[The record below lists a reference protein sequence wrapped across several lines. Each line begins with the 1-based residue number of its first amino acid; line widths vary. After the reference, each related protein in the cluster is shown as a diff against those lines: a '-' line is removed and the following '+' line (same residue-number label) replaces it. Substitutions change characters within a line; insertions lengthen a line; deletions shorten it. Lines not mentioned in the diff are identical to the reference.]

1 MSDNGK
7 ETFENF
13 NIAVR
18 TRDAMEKIAI
28 RAFRKMMPPPRF
40 ATVTALDFTNRRV
53 TVEYPD
59 ESGVTFTIPC
69 ATVMPVTVGQTVRVN
84 GPIGAR
90 YVDQVPSGQ
99 IQISSLNIGVEGPT
113 AKLADDFNDANTYKS
128 RIDFPA
134 ASGSNDPGAII
145 HETSN
150 GTDTNKGVIHLM
162 PSDDNSDGDYVSI
175 HGTNDPDT
183 LKLHTSGKVEGVT
196 SLTASGTVTASGLI
210 IAGAVDINGGDIFL
224 DSGRSLRWSNDDWLT
239 YDDNA
244 DRFTFRS
251 DGSDASSTVR
261 MGALEL
267 GGALYPTILANGGV
281 IQVQSS
287 TGYGTFGSA
296 NTGYLHITTDRP
308 EIYFNKQISVASGN
322 FDAYS
327 ANFTA
332 LADGVVK
339 AVFNNSSTSYH
350 QGNSNFA
357 QGHYANGFASKS
369 KNANAGAE
377 GESASLALWT
387 QYSTDRHVNLMLDR
401 AAGDYLY
408 LRDAENTAWIA
419 AAASAWNIGSSQTT
433 KERIRTARDEG
444 GLLDYAIPG
453 DRKLAFRQ
461 VRKLRPVL
469 FDDKV
474 QHYEKPWAG
483 CPEHEEREECAKY
496 NCDRYALTDVRLH
509 HCDDEDC
516 SGTNERPCDLISRH
530 VNRVGL
536 IAEELDEV
544 FPRAVSKDQNGNPIG
559 IDYAVVTNELINEI
573 QHMLEDRDEARS
585 REARNTLKIR
595 SLEREKA
602 QLQEQMDNVL
612 ARLAA
617 LENA

>member
-1 MSDNGK
+1 MSDNDK

-18 TRDAMEKIAI
+18 TRDAMEKIAA
-28 RAFRKMMPPPRF
+28 RVFRKMMPPPRF

-59 ESGVTFTIPC
+59 EAGVTFTVPC
-69 ATVMPVTVGQTVRVN
+69 ATVMPVSTGQTVRIN

-99 IQISSLNIGVEGPT
+99 IQVSSLNIGVEGPT
-113 AKLADDFNDANTYKS
+113 VKLADDFTDANTYKS
-128 RIDFPA
+128 SIDFPA
-134 ASGSNDPGAII
+134 ATGSNDPGRIV

-150 GTDTNKGVIHLM
+150 GTDTNKGVLHLM

-183 LKLHTSGKVEGVT
+183 LKLHTSGKIEGVT
-196 SLTASGTVTASGLI
+196 TLTASGSITATGLI
-210 IAGAVDINGGDIFL
+210 IAGTVDINAADIYL

-239 YDDNA
+239 YDDNNN
-244 DRFTFRS
+244 RFTFRS
-251 DGSDASSTVR
+251 DGSDATSTVR

-267 GGALYPTILANGGV
+267 GGALYPTILASSGV

-287 TGYGTFGSA
+287 TGYGTFGSG
-296 NTGYLHITTDRP
+296 NTDFLHITTDRP
-308 EIYFNKQISVASGN
+308 QFYFNKPIICGSNSIGSYN
-322 FDAYS
+322 GWFDLYDRNIIKAR
-327 ANFTA
+327 FTNDS
-332 LADGVVK
+332 LSRVIMND
-339 AVFNNSSTSYH
+339 NN
-350 QGNSNFA
+350 A
-357 QGHYANGFASKS
+357 QGHGGNAFAVVTKGTGTGAN
-369 KNANAGAE
+369 
-377 GESASLALWT
+377 GESASLILWT
-387 QYSTDRHVNLMLDR
+387 QYSTDRHVNLMLNQ

-408 LRDAENTAWIA
+408 VRNYENTAWIP
-419 AAASAWNIGSSQTT
+419 AAASAWNIGSSRTT
-433 KERIRTARDEG
+433 KERIRTGREEG

-453 DRKLAFRQ
+453 DRKLAFKQ

-474 QHYEKPWAG
+474 QH
-483 CPEHEEREECAKY
+483 EERKLDPDTGKVIERW
-496 NCDRYALTDVRLH
+496 NH

-516 SGTNERPCDLISRH
+516 GGTNDRPCDLISRH

-544 FPRAVSKDQNGNPIG
+544 FPRAVSKDQRGDPIG
-559 IDYAVVTNELINEI
+559 IDYAVVTVELINEI
-573 QHMLEDRDEARS
+573 QHILEDRDEARS

-595 SLEREKA
+595 ALERENA
-602 QLQEQMDNVL
+602 QLRDQMDEVL
-612 ARLAA
+612 ARIAA